1 MPHQTSL
8 FNVVISG
15 ALALLSFGASAQAIM
30 PTQPSTTESR
40 LPTMLQ
46 YKSAISG
53 YQAYTDQKIL
63 SWREA
68 NDRVERIGGWRAYAK
83 EISTSQPTS
92 EAPTSPDPHATH
104 HGDGK

>member
-1 MPHQTSL
+1 
-8 FNVVISG
+8 
-15 ALALLSFGASAQAIM
+15 
-30 PTQPSTTESR
+30 
-40 LPTMLQ
+40 MLQ

-83 EISTSQPTS
+83 EAHAPDTTRTEST
-92 EAPTSPDPHATH
+92 ETSPQKPAS
-104 HGDGK
+104 GERP